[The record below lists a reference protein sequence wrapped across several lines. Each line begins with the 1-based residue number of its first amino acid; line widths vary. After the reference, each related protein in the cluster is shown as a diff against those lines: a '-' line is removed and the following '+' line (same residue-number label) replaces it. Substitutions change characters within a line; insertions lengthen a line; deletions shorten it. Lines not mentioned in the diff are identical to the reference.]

1 MRERRRLNYEID
13 NIKENK
19 EYFTLIWLDEEIN
32 EYSDR
37 LLNELEQFHDCVLVY
52 TNPQLCI
59 EYIQSVKNE
68 KIFLIIASE
77 NLIHEVVPTISSMS
91 TVDSLYLFQQNR
103 DITFTYTPYPSFI
116 HIVNSQNLL
125 NESINTRIHQIS
137 KQDITFTLFDTHEK
151 ATRFDLALRPASY
164 LWFQMLFG
172 ILKQLPQTIEAKEQM
187 IELCK
192 TYYQVTNNRVE
203 LANVEHFRTHYSPNE
218 AIN

>member
-68 KIFLIIASE
+68 DRKSTRL
-77 NLIHEVVPTISSMS
+77 NSS
-91 TVDSLYLFQQNR
+91 
-103 DITFTYTPYPSFI
+103 
-116 HIVNSQNLL
+116 H
-125 NESINTRIHQIS
+125 
-137 KQDITFTLFDTHEK
+137 
-151 ATRFDLALRPASY
+151 
-164 LWFQMLFG
+164 
-172 ILKQLPQTIEAKEQM
+172 
-187 IELCK
+187 
-192 TYYQVTNNRVE
+192 
-203 LANVEHFRTHYSPNE
+203 
-218 AIN
+218 

>member
-151 ATRFDLALRPASY
+151 ATRFDLALRPPSY
-164 LWFQMLFG
+164 LWSQMLFG
-172 ILKQLPQTIEAKEQM
+172 ILKQLPQTIE
-187 IELCK
+187 L
-192 TYYQVTNNRVE
+192 N
-203 LANVEHFRTHYSPNE
+203 
-218 AIN
+218 